1 MSFEVPPAVAA
12 RLREAREAPCEICD
26 KPGDLEVVR
35 GVLGHR
41 SCFPKL
47 WIEEQEKSAA
57 FLRSRRGRRGS

>member
-26 KPGDLEVVR
+26 KPGDLDVVR

-41 SCFPKL
+41 SCFPKH
-47 WIEEQEKSAA
+47 WIEDQRRSAD
-57 FLRSRRGRRGS
+57 FIRSRHGRRGS

>member
-12 RLREAREAPCEICD
+12 RLREIREAPCEICD

-41 SCFPKL
+41 KCFPKQ
-47 WIEEQEKSAA
+47 WIEGQEKAAA
-57 FLRSRRGRRGS
+57 FVRSRSGRRGS